1 LGAGCITVSEDNK
14 SIFVE
19 NKVNNSTF
27 NSTLTSNS
35 NTNNRLENK
44 IFNYDYVFGEE
55 ITQENFYNQV
65 AHANPILKSFFQGYN
80 CTIFAYGQTG
90 AG

>member
-1 LGAGCITVSEDNK
+1 MGAGCITVSEDNK
-14 SIFVE
+14 SICVE
-19 NKVNNSTF
+19 NKVI
-27 NSTLTSNS
+27 NS